1 MREKLKLS
9 FRIAYYGSKKCNRGY
24 GSAYCGVWRSL
35 CLAGVWSQAVRLVRL
50 ADAVKILWHLFYVFV
65 KKLYNFR
72 TFNAIFKNNAG
83 VNCIAVQQKKVYSR
97 QRLRVI
103 YYTR

>member
-1 MREKLKLS
+1 MVAPIVAS
-9 FRIAYYGSKKCNRGY
+9 GGVC
-24 GSAYCGVWRSL
+24 VWRES
-35 CLAGVWSQAVRLVRL
+35 GVRRSDWCL
-50 ADAVKILWHLFYVFV
+50 ADAVNILWHLFYFFL

-72 TFNAIFKNNAG
+72 TFNVIFKNNAG
-83 VNCIAVQQKKVYSR
+83 VNCIAVQQKKVYFR